1 MIRPFAIL
9 LVSSALFAA
18 LSACSF
24 GGPVSSYPEYR
35 PTPGQGQYVRPQYL
49 NSQPTPRIPNVDA
62 CQSRLYAGLVG
73 QHEGAIFISG
83 LPGRKR
89 IIKPAQL
96 EGFGYSA
103 GDPLYEE
110 TPYVEVRE
118 FLAGQSLYAPAI
130 SNMTDRLNL
139 GPAIEDRLT
148 IELDDEGYVQQIDC
162 R

>member
-1 MIRPFAIL
+1 MIRLFVIT
-9 LVSSALFAA
+9 ALCAG

-24 GGPVSSYPEYR
+24 GGPVSNYPEYR
-35 PTPGQGQYVRPQYL
+35 PTLGQGQYTRPQYL
-49 NSQPTPRIPNVDA
+49 NAQPTPRIPNVDA

-73 QHEGAIFISG
+73 QHEGAIFIAG

-96 EGFGYSA
+96 EAFGY
-103 GDPLYEE
+103 GQGE
-110 TPYVEVRE
+110 TFYDQTPFVEVRE

-130 SNMTDRLNL
+130 SNMQDRLNL
-139 GPAIEDRLT
+139 GPEIGDRLT
-148 IELDDEGYVQQIDC
+148 IELDDEGYVQQVDC

>member
-1 MIRPFAIL
+1 MIRPFVTL
-9 LVSSALFAA
+9 LSAGVIFGS

-24 GGPVSSYPEYR
+24 GQPVSTYPEYR

-49 NSQPTPRIPNVDA
+49 NTQPTPRIPNVDA

-73 QHEGAIFISG
+73 QHEGAIFIAG

-96 EGFGYSA
+96 EGFGYGA
-103 GDPLYEE
+103 GDPLYNQ
-110 TPYVEVRE
+110 TPFVEVRE
-118 FLAGQSLYAPAI
+118 FLPGQALYAPAI

-139 GPAIEDRLT
+139 GPEIGDRLT
-148 IELDDEGYVQQIDC
+148 IELDDEGYVQLIDC